1 MEAVCIRQRGAEDF
15 VAYYESLCALEDTC
29 PIASI
34 RSGAKEGVLSCRV
47 FKAKRN
53 DWHPLLTALQIN
65 KALHTVV
72 FIDKWEERLYTT
84 VRSIGM

>member
-1 MEAVCIRQRGAEDF
+1 MAAVRIRQRGAEDF

-47 FKAKRN
+47 YKAKRN
-53 DWHPLLTALQIN
+53 DWHPLLAALQIN
-65 KALHTVV
+65 KALHTV
-72 FIDKWEERLYTT
+72 L
-84 VRSIGM
+84 

>member
-34 RSGAKEGVLSCRV
+34 RSGAKEGVLS
-47 FKAKRN
+47 
-53 DWHPLLTALQIN
+53 LSGLQ
-65 KALHTVV
+65 
-72 FIDKWEERLYTT
+72 
-84 VRSIGM
+84 G

>member
-1 MEAVCIRQRGAEDF
+1 MEAVRIHQRGAEDF
-15 VAYYESLCALEDTC
+15 VAYYASLCALEDTC

-47 FKAKRN
+47 YKAKRN

-65 KALHTVV
+65 KALDTVA
-72 FIDKWEERLYTT
+72 FIDKWEERLYPT

>member
-47 FKAKRN
+47 YKAKRN
-53 DWHPLLTALQIN
+53 DWHPFLTALQIN

-72 FIDKWEERLYTT
+72 FIDKWEERLYQT